1 MEPAVAVRPAAR
13 YKPPVPEMP
22 PPTYRWLRCG
32 AEAFPP
38 MLQAIGAARESIRL
52 EMYILRASPL
62 ADRFRDA
69 LVAAA
74 GRGVRVQVLLDALGC
89 FSLSSSYWNALLEAG
104 GQFRWFNPLRVG
116 RMVYRDHRKILVCDE
131 ERAFVGGINIAPE
144 YEGDGVTEG
153 WRDLGMEVGGA
164 VAREL
169 AASFDGMF
177 AAAEQPFRLLPR
189 LRKARARRASAAESW
204 RLLLGG
210 PGRGPNYLKTTLAED
225 LAAARDV
232 RIVCAYFLPT
242 WRIRRELER
251 VPRRGGR
258 VQLVLAGKSDIGLS
272 RRAGQRLYAPLLRK
286 GVEIYEYRPQILHAK
301 LFLIDEHAYV
311 GSANLDARSLNINYE
326 LLIRLSD
333 PGLVREGRELFQ
345 GILDQSRQVQAAAWR
360 RSRSCWTKLLENWAY
375 FVLARLDPYVARRN
389 LDHLQS

>member
-1 MEPAVAVRPAAR
+1 M
-13 YKPPVPEMP
+13 PETNP
-22 PPTYRWLRCG
+22 TTYRWLRCG
-32 AEAFPP
+32 AEAFPA
-38 MLQAIGAARESIRL
+38 MLEAVEAARGSVRL

-62 ADRFRDA
+62 ADQFRDA

-74 GRGVRVQVLLDALGC
+74 RRGVRVQVLLDALGC
-89 FSLSSSYWNALLEAG
+89 FSLAAGYWTPLIEAG

-116 RMVYRDHRKILVCDE
+116 RMIYRNHRKLLVCDDR
-131 ERAFVGGINIAPE
+131 RAFVGGINISPE
-144 YEGDGVTEG
+144 YEGDGVTRG
-153 WRDLGMEVGGA
+153 WLDLGMELQGG
-164 VAREL
+164 VVPDL
-169 AASFDGMF
+169 AASFDDMF
-177 AAAEQPFRLLPR
+177 AAAEMPFRLLPR
-189 LRKARARRASAAESW
+189 LRRAKARRTSAAESW

-210 PGRGPNYLKTTLAED
+210 PGRGTNFLKATLAQD

-251 VPRRGGR
+251 IPRRGGR

-286 GVEIYEYRPQILHAK
+286 GVEIAEYQPQVLHAK
-301 LFLIDEHAYV
+301 LFLVDDQVYV

-326 LLIRLSD
+326 LLVRVSD
-333 PGLVREGRELFQ
+333 PGAVGEARELFD
-345 GILDQSRQVQAAAWR
+345 GILAQSRPIRAAAWG

-389 LDHLQS
+389 LDTLQS